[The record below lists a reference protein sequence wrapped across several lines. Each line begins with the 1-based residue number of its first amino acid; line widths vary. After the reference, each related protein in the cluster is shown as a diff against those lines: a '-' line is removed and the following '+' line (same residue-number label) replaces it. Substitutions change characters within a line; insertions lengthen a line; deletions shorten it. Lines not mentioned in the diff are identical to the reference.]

1 MLYGRQD
8 EAGKLLDLLEDAR
21 RGHSSA
27 IVVRGE
33 PGAGKSALLDH
44 LAAEASDAL
53 VIAGQGVETESELPF
68 ATLDQLVRPLQ
79 DVLEGLHSDQA
90 APLRGALGLRNGV
103 HSDSYGVA
111 LSLLALLAEVGGN
124 RPVVCLI
131 DDAQWIDKVSE
142 QALVFVARRLLAEGV
157 LMVFAARD
165 VGFEQKGL
173 EEMWVEPLDGAA
185 TFALLADN
193 HCATVQREVAERLT
207 RETGGNPLA
216 ITEVAGILTEAQL
229 SGRELLPSPLPI
241 SSGIEQLF
249 ASQVEALP
257 DATRR
262 VMLVLAADDSGR
274 PDVIFT
280 AAQRLSLD
288 VSSLDPAE
296 RAGLVSV
303 SAKAIRFRHPLI
315 RSAIYGTAVFGERQ
329 AVHRA
334 LADVLKQAGE
344 VDRYA
349 WHLAAATL
357 EPDPD
362 VVRELV
368 EAAGRARRRNADA
381 AASIALER
389 AAELSPWI
397 EERSR
402 LLVEAAADA
411 WMAGLLPQA
420 ERLVGAAQSLIDD
433 PVLLA
438 NCYRLRG
445 SVELASGSA
454 SSSVRRFIDA
464 ARRTAAVDPRRS
476 LELLTL
482 AGEGAW
488 LALDSATS
496 LEVGEV
502 AASLDLGTDGHDRFF
517 AGLLVGFSSQFS
529 DENDSMRTIRDA
541 IATARDEHDD
551 VDLLLAAGRAALYVG
566 DDEAAER
573 FNGRIV
579 ARARSIGSIG
589 CLAIGGTRL
598 AFAEILR
605 GKWNSALATAEE
617 TSRLAEDTGQEEL
630 AAHAFVWRGLV
641 AALRGEEDLCCHLIQ
656 EARTIRTSR
665 RMKLVDDA
673 ATWAEGVLDL
683 TLGRY
688 DGALQKLQRVSHPV
702 IAIAASL
709 DRVEA
714 AHQIGAHDDAHAWV
728 DEFEHFANSSEAS
741 WAAARLA
748 HCRGL
753 LAGDPADAT
762 SSFEQA
768 IVHHE
773 RAPRPFDRARTQL
786 AFGSHLRRARQR
798 LLARTQLRAA
808 LETFESLGSVPW
820 AERARTELRAS
831 GETARRRDPSTIDQL
846 TSQELQVVR
855 LVARGMTN
863 REVASQ
869 LFVSPRTIDF
879 HLRNVYSKLGI
890 SSRNQLGALDLAV

>member
-8 EAGKLLDLLEDAR
+8 ETVRLLDLLEDAR
-21 RGHSSA
+21 QGRSAA

-33 PGAGKSALLDH
+33 PGAGKSALLDD
-44 LAAEASDAL
+44 LAANASEAL
-53 VIAGQGVETESELPF
+53 VITGQGVETESELPF
-68 ATLDQLVRPLQ
+68 ATLDQLLRPLQ
-79 DVLEGLHSDQA
+79 DVLEGLHPDQA
-90 APLRGALGLRNGV
+90 APLRGALGLGDGV

-111 LSLLALLAEVGGN
+111 LSLLALLAEVGGD
-124 RPVVCLI
+124 RPIVCLI

-142 QALVFVARRLLAEGV
+142 QTLVFVARRLLAEGV
-157 LMVFAARD
+157 LMVFAARNE
-165 VGFEQKGL
+165 GFEPKGL
-173 EEMWVEPLDGAA
+173 DEMLLKPLDGAT
-185 TFALLADN
+185 TFELLADKYGV
-193 HCATVQREVAERLT
+193 TVQREVAERLT
-207 RETGGNPLA
+207 TETAGNPLA
-216 ITEVAGILTEAQL
+216 IMEVAGILTEAQL
-229 SGRELLPSPLPI
+229 SGHELLPNPLPI

-262 VMLVLAADDSGR
+262 LLLIVAADDSGR
-274 PDVIFT
+274 PDIIFT

-296 RAGLVSV
+296 KASLISV
-303 SAKAIRFRHPLI
+303 SPKEVRFRHPLI
-315 RSAIYGTAVFGERQ
+315 RSAIYGTAVFSERQ

-368 EAAGRARRRNADA
+368 EAAARARGRNADA

-389 AAELSPWI
+389 AAELSPWV
-397 EERSR
+397 EERAR
-402 LLVEAAADA
+402 LLVEAAGDA

-420 ERLVGAAQSLIDD
+420 ERLIGAAQLLIDD

-454 SSSVRRFIDA
+454 STSTRRFIDA
-464 ARRTAAVDPRRS
+464 ARQTAEVDPRRS

-488 LALDSATS
+488 LALDPTLS
-496 LEVGEV
+496 LEVGQV
-502 AASLDLGTDGHDRFF
+502 AASLDLSTDDHDRFF

-529 DENDSMRTIRDA
+529 DAGDSMRTIREA

-551 VDLLLAAGRAALYVG
+551 VDLMLAAGRAALYVG

-605 GKWNSALATAEE
+605 GKWSSALATAEE
-617 TSRLAEDTGQEEL
+617 TARLAEDTGQEEL
-630 AAHAFVWRGLV
+630 AAHALVWRGLI
-641 AALRGEEDLCCHLIQ
+641 AALRGDEDLCRDLIH
-656 EARTIRTSR
+656 EARAITTSR
-665 RMKLVDDA
+665 QMKLVDDA
-673 ATWAEGVLDL
+673 AMWAEGVLDF

-688 DGALQKLQRVSHPV
+688 EGALQKLQQVSHPV

-714 AHQIGAHDDAHAWV
+714 AHQVDADDDARTWV
-728 DEFEHFANSSEAS
+728 DELEHFVHSSEAP

-753 LAGDPADAT
+753 LADNPAEAT
-762 SSFEQA
+762 AFFEQA
-768 IVHHE
+768 ILDHG
-773 RAPRPFDRARTQL
+773 RAPRPFERARTQL
-786 AFGSHLRRARQR
+786 AFGSHLRRTRKR
-798 LLARTQLRAA
+798 LLARTHLRAA
-808 LETFESLGSVPW
+808 LETFESLGSIPW

-855 LVARGMTN
+855 LVVRGMTN
-863 REVASQ
+863 RQVASQ
-869 LFVSPRTIDF
+869 LYVSPRTIDF

-890 SSRNQLGALDLAV
+890 SSRNQLATLDLAV